1 MIEIK
6 HSCRVFL
13 NKKTGQVMIRVR
25 WNNRK
30 CEVGFSVGCYAEP
43 EKWDSENQRAKYN
56 TTHNVGKKKIV
67 AREINNRIS
76 FFLECIEDSFAE
88 YSIHSQIPTTTELK
102 EAVNEKCGRVKG
114 NAVEDTIWEQTP
126 QGTLQDAFEEFMQS
140 CPVENNWG
148 EKTHCKYDQM
158 WAHLNSFDP
167 HISLET
173 LTKKKL
179 NGLKEWYIKQE
190 YHNATIAKHFR
201 NLKGF
206 LRWADANG
214 YAVNKEVF
222 SYKTNLSVPPKTVTF
237 LKYHELIHFA
247 SFQFPETKQYLDR
260 VRDYFC
266 FMAFTSLRYSDL
278 KALKKANISGEYIEL
293 YTQKTKD
300 KIRIPIVSHA
310 RNILN
315 KYKRGESVFVFDI
328 PSNQKMNDYLKEAAQ
343 LAGLDREIVETY
355 FVGTKRHE
363 EVHKFYETISCHDA
377 RRTFVCC
384 SLALGIP
391 ASVVMSCTGHSDYES
406 MKPYIEVADET
417 TRIEMDKWNTHQYK
431 SGIIEKLE
439 QLTQSQ
445 LKQLFEYVQ
454 RIA

>member
-30 CEVGFSVGCYAEP
+30 YEVGFSVGCYAEP
-43 EKWDSENQRAKYN
+43 EKWDQENQRAKYN

-76 FFLECIEDSFAE
+76 SFLECIEDAFAE
-88 YSIHSQIPTTTELK
+88 YSINSLIPTTMELK
-102 EAVNEKCGRVKG
+102 ELVNEKCGRVKE
-114 NAVEDTIWEQTP
+114 NIVEDTILEQP
-126 QGTLQDAFEEFMQS
+126 LRGTLQDAFDEFMKS
-140 CPVENNWG
+140 CPIENNWG
-148 EKTHCKYDQM
+148 EKTHCKYNQM

-173 LTKKKL
+173 LARKKL
-179 NGLKEWYIKQE
+179 NGLKEWYIKQQ
-190 YHNATIAKHFR
+190 YHNATIAKQFR

-237 LKYHELIHFA
+237 LKYEELLRFA
-247 SFQFPETKQYLDR
+247 SCQFPETKQYLDR

-300 KIRIPIVSHA
+300 KIRIPIISHA
-310 RNILN
+310 RKILD
-315 KYKRGESVFVFDI
+315 KYKMVEGSSVFEV
-328 PSNQKMNDYLKEAAQ
+328 PSNQKMNDYLKEAAK
-343 LAGLDREIVETY
+343 LAGLDREIIETY
-355 FVGTKRHE
+355 FVGSERHE
-363 EVHKFYETISCHDA
+363 EVHKFYDTISCHDA

-417 TRIEMDKWNTHQYK
+417 SKIEMDKWNTYQYK
-431 SGIIEKLE
+431 SGIIERLD
-439 QLTQSQ
+439 QMSVPQ
-445 LKQLFEYVQ
+445 LKRLFEYVKE
-454 RIA
+454 IA